1 MFVKLFTQILDSSIA
16 DNRRLRHFFTD
27 LLLCADSKGY
37 VVMTDSAIARRIGCD
52 IEEVRW
58 GLAELAKPDPM
69 SKTPDAEGA
78 RIERL
83 DGTGYGW
90 RIINYESYRA
100 MKDAD
105 QMREATKE
113 RVRRFRE
120 KNRPVT
126 LCNAGV
132 TNGNANTEAEAEA
145 EAEVEKKKE
154 HLLSAKPDDYP
165 EIIKTLWSIFPAK
178 SRDRSSKAK
187 LAQEWR
193 KLKAKPDEQTVTE
206 SLTKWAS
213 CHEWTK
219 DGGQFAPGAHL
230 WIKERKWESDP
241 ETVATSYRE
250 AKKANEYP
258 ERPFNL
264 ADFDTSRFDKQ
275 PSKP

>member
-58 GLAELAKPDPM
+58 GLEELAKPDPM

-126 LCNAGV
+126 PSNAAV
-132 TNGNANTEAEAEA
+132 TVGNANTEAEGEA
-145 EAEVEKKKE
+145 KADTDSDPFKDKVQ
-154 HLLSAKPDDYP
+154 LLSVKPDEYP
-165 EIIKTLWSIFPAK
+165 PIVENLWKLFPPN
-178 SRDRSSKAK
+178 SRLRSSKFK
-187 LAQEWR
+187 LHEQWR

-206 SLTKWAS
+206 SLVKWAS

-230 WIKERKWESDP
+230 WLKDRKWESEP
-241 ETVATSYRE
+241 ISANVPNQFRGTNE
-250 AKKANEYP
+250 ALSLKI
-258 ERPFNL
+258 L
-264 ADFDTSRFDKQ
+264 
-275 PSKP
+275 